1 MNEIQHYLPQ
11 VRASLCGNFPS
22 PHDGETLFSVCS
34 RFHQLTAWR
43 KQTLTGILLFDAPR
57 ASRKRCVPTGLHI
70 LTRYLPEVFGSVQ
83 STLQFHTV
91 GSLYLRFMSM
101 EQSRRASNACSELPH
116 ERTRFTFDWASSRF
130 EQQHP
135 LRLCP
140 ICAVEQEQQSGYAYW
155 KVAHQL
161 PGAWMCL
168 DHNEPL
174 RLGASSKDQ
183 SSWTLPVANRST
195 HTGNTNE
202 RDRRYLHSLS
212 DTVVQLCGPDSANLG
227 ELRIHIC
234 RALEQAQV
242 VHASRALD
250 MEKVQKWMRSYIFS
264 VEKTY
269 LQAFEPVDASE
280 SAWAVLGKKK
290 ALHPLRWALILACL
304 RLEGAP
310 LQPMLDAMRGPVQP
324 DLAGLK
330 LSELPTAP
338 DRAFKWM
345 ESGMEILEI
354 AQLAG
359 VSRTIVQRWL
369 CDPLLHQ
376 VWATAK
382 YQILRNKHETSIR
395 SAMATGAKT
404 RLQLRL
410 AANAAYQWFR
420 KNDRTWLD
428 SLLPSQAP
436 DKQLPLWP

>member
-1 MNEIQHYLPQ
+1 MNDIQHYLPK

-22 PHDGETLFSVCS
+22 PHAGETLFSVCS

-43 KQTLTGILLFDAPR
+43 KQSLTGILLFDAPR
-57 ASRKRCVPTGLHI
+57 ASRKRCIPTGLHT
-70 LTRYLPEVFGSVQ
+70 LTRCLPEVFSSVQ
-83 STLQFHTV
+83 TTLQHHTV
-91 GSLYLRFMSM
+91 GTLYLRFMTAD
-101 EQSRRASNACSELPH
+101 QSRRASNACTVLLH
-116 ERTRFTFDWASSRF
+116 ARTRFSFDWASSRF
-130 EQQHP
+130 EHQHP

-140 ICAVEQEQQSGYAYW
+140 ICVAEQEQQNGYAYW

-161 PGAWMCL
+161 PGAWVCQE
-168 DHNEPL
+168 HGEPL
-174 RLGASSKDQ
+174 RVTGASNEL
-183 SSWTLPVANRST
+183 SSWILPVANRST
-195 HTGNTNE
+195 WVGNAKE
-202 RDRRYLHSLS
+202 RELRYLRSLS
-212 DTVVQLCGPDSANLG
+212 DTVLQLCGPDSANLA

-234 RALEQAQV
+234 RAMEQAQIV
-242 VHASRALD
+242 NASRALD
-250 MEKVQKWMRSYIFS
+250 MTKVQKWMRSYILG

-310 LQPMLDAMRGPVQP
+310 LQPMLDAMRGPIQP
-324 DLAGLK
+324 SLTGLK
-330 LSELPTAP
+330 LSESPTAP
-338 DRAFKWM
+338 ARAFKWM

-369 CDPLLHQ
+369 CDPQLHQ
-376 VWATAK
+376 VWTTAK
-382 YQILRNKHETSIR
+382 YQILRDKHETSIR
-395 SAMATGAKT
+395 SAMASGAKT

-410 AANAAYQWFR
+410 TANAAYQWFR
-420 KNDRTWLD
+420 KNDLSWLEG
-428 SLLPSQAP
+428 LLPSLAP